1 MDITL
6 VTASNSKEVHGTD
19 NDKKTGCGI
28 NLLRGENVTVYR
40 RIGRMTDL
48 KEITC
53 EKCKASLA
61 KKMIKADKKEMSRL
75 LKEEKQRAKMG
86 MDDEG
91 IVPLGNTTAKITR
104 SPEQIRQDE
113 QRARYGLPPAGTNQP
128 APQAPPV
135 QNTQPVQPQPE
146 PSKTIP
152 GTGVAIDNSLAA
164 FAINKPGA
172 APEEPKQ
179 DDFASQFAF
188 QKPAAEEKP
197 AVQDDFLAQFAVPSA
212 NAPAQPAPQPMMQQP
227 VQPAPQPMQQPA
239 QSPVIDNVDDILS
252 MFSVENVASQGVP
265 VSPAFS
271 NNNQNSADNGFSA
284 APAPQPAQG
293 MGNVN
298 QWDSVADQ
306 IFGGVP
312 QPAPQQSAP
321 AAPPVLD
328 DISVPQPSAPYG
340 MNSAPVFEDIAPVQS
355 APVLDDIAAPVQNAA
370 PVFEDITAE
379 IPSVANDKP
388 EVLGLDDLFEVP
400 EVPAAPSAPAPKV
413 DLFKEEIE
421 DIGIPEP
428 QQTMEQPAPVQPQ
441 AAPAQQAVSEQPQ
454 IISVPQLAGYDQ
466 NGQPIYNYIQ
476 MQMTGLDPNGQPIFA
491 PISGQP
497 APAPVQQ
504 PAQAFRPQQPVQAR
518 PVVPRR
524 PVANTGAPKANVS
537 KIAVH
542 PHAKQTSQ
550 AFINA
555 IASSKEYADKNL
567 IDTQGLRANTP
578 ILSSVED
585 VLSTMGDDSAK
596 QRLLAAQAEAQKE
609 KTVTAFS
616 EYKGPTAQPNRRPV
630 PPQFRN
636 TPSQQQRDPR
646 AMTKS
651 ELKAYKKQEK
661 IEAKFKKEMAKRGGY

>member
-135 QNTQPVQPQPE
+135 QNTQPVQPQPQPE
-146 PSKTIP
+146 PAKTIP
-152 GTGVAIDNSLAA
+152 GTGIAIDNSLAA
-164 FAINKPGA
+164 FAINKPVA
-172 APEEPKQ
+172 EEPKQ

-188 QKPAAEEKP
+188 QKPETEEKP

-212 NAPAQPAPQPMMQQP
+212 NTPAQPAPQPMMQQP
-227 VQPAPQPMQQPA
+227 VQPAPQPA

-271 NNNQNSADNGFSA
+271 NNAPADNGFSA

-293 MGNVN
+293 MGNAN

-340 MNSAPVFEDIAPVQS
+340 MNSAPVFEDIAPVPS
-355 APVLDDIAAPVQNAA
+355 TPVIDDIAAPVQNAA

-379 IPSVANDKP
+379 IPSVSNDKP
-388 EVLGLDDLFEVP
+388 EVLGLDDLFDIP
-400 EVPAAPSAPAPKV
+400 EVPTVPSAPAPKA
-413 DLFKEEIE
+413 DLFKEE
-421 DIGIPEP
+421 PEEFSAAP

-441 AAPAQQAVSEQPQ
+441 AAPVQQAAPEHPQ

-466 NGQPIYNYIQ
+466 NGQPVYNYIQ
-476 MQMTGLDPNGQPIFA
+476 MRMTGLDPNGQPIFA
-491 PISGQP
+491 PVEGQP

-504 PAQAFRPQQPVQAR
+504 NFAAQPVQPR

-616 EYKGPTAQPNRRPV
+616 EYKGPTAQANRRPV

>member
-53 EKCKASLA
+53 EKCKANLA

-86 MDDEG
+86 MGDEG

-104 SPEQIRQDE
+104 SPEQVRQDE
-113 QRARYGLPPAGTNQP
+113 QRARYGLPPAGLNQP

-135 QNTQPVQPQPE
+135 QNAAPQPQPQAAPE
-146 PSKTIP
+146 PVKTIP
-152 GTGVAIDNSLAA
+152 GTGVAMDNSLAA
-164 FAINKPGA
+164 FAINKPA
-172 APEEPKQ
+172 PAPEEPAQ

-188 QKPAAEEKP
+188 QKPASEPKP
-197 AVQDDFLAQFAVPSA
+197 AQDDFLAQFAVPSA
-212 NAPAQPAPQPMMQQP
+212 NTPAQPAPQP
-227 VQPAPQPMQQPA
+227 VQPAPQPVQSAPQPA
-239 QSPVIDNVDDILS
+239 QPAPPPVIDNVDDILS

-265 VSPAFS
+265 SSPAFS
-271 NNNQNSADNGFSA
+271 NSNQNIIDVAEEELAPS
-284 APAPQPAQG
+284 APAPAQ
-293 MGNVN
+293 NPN
-298 QWDSVADQ
+298 EWNSVANQ

-312 QPAPQQSAP
+312 QPAPQMGAP
-321 AAPPVLD
+321 AAPPVIE
-328 DISVPQPSAPYG
+328 DISAPYG
-340 MNSAPVFEDIAPVQS
+340 NGIPQQPAAPYGTAPVFEDIAPVQS
-355 APVLDDIAAPVQNAA
+355 APVIDDITAPVQNAA
-370 PVFEDITAE
+370 PVFEDISSE
-379 IPSVANDKP
+379 IPSSATNGIPAVQQ
-388 EVLGLDDLFEVP
+388 LDDLMDIP
-400 EVPAAPSAPAPKV
+400 GIQSAPAEKV
-413 DLFKEEIE
+413 DLFKEEIM
-421 DIGIPEP
+421 DINDNMNDIAL
-428 QQTMEQPAPVQPQ
+428 QPAQEQLQTEPVQQAAPAPQ
-441 AAPAQQAVSEQPQ
+441 AAPVQPQ

-466 NGQPIYNYIQ
+466 NGQPVYNYIQ
-476 MQMTGLDPNGQPIFA
+476 MRMTGLDQNGQPIFA
-491 PISGQP
+491 PVDGQQLVQP
-497 APAPVQQ
+497 AAVQQ
-504 PAQAFRPQQPVQAR
+504 NAQAAR
-518 PVVPRR
+518 PAVPPRR
-524 PVANTGAPKANVS
+524 PAQTTGVPKANVS

-585 VLSTMGDDSAK
+585 VLSTMGDDSARQK
-596 QRLLAAQAEAQKE
+596 MLAAQAEAQQQKS
-609 KTVTAFS
+609 VTAFS
-616 EYKGPTAQPNRRPV
+616 EYKGPNGGMNNRRPV

-636 TPSQQQRDPR
+636 TPSQ
-646 AMTKS
+646 
-651 ELKAYKKQEK
+651 
-661 IEAKFKKEMAKRGGY
+661 

>member
-53 EKCKASLA
+53 EKCKANLA

-128 APQAPPV
+128 APQAPPGQPV
-135 QNTQPVQPQPE
+135 QNVQPVQPQPE
-146 PSKTIP
+146 PAKTIP

-164 FAINKPGA
+164 FAINKPTA
-172 APEEPKQ
+172 APEAPAQ

-197 AVQDDFLAQFAVPSA
+197 AAQDDFLAQFAVPSA
-212 NAPAQPAPQPMMQQP
+212 NAPVQPAPQPVQPP
-227 VQPAPQPMQQPA
+227 VQPAPQQMQQPA
-239 QSPVIDNVDDILS
+239 QAPVIDNVDDILS

-271 NNNQNSADNGFSA
+271 NNNQNIADVPANGYSA

-293 MGNVN
+293 MSNPN

-312 QPAPQQSAP
+312 QPAPQQST
-321 AAPPVLD
+321 PVLD

-370 PVFEDITAE
+370 PVFEDIAAE
-379 IPSVANDKP
+379 IPSVSDDKP
-388 EVLGLDDLFEVP
+388 EVLGLDDLFDIP

-421 DIGIPEP
+421 DISAAALV

-441 AAPAQQAVSEQPQ
+441 AVPEQPQ

-476 MQMTGLDPNGQPIFA
+476 MRMTGLDPNGQPIFA
-491 PISGQP
+491 PVEGQP
-497 APAPVQQ
+497 ALQPVQ
-504 PAQAFRPQQPVQAR
+504 PNFAAQQPQAR

-524 PVANTGAPKANVS
+524 PVPNTGAPKANVS

-578 ILSSVED
+578 ILSSVEE

-609 KTVTAFS
+609 KAVTAFS
-616 EYKGPTAQPNRRPV
+616 EYKGPTAQANRRPV